1 MNWTHIMKKYAG
13 KWVAIKDDL
22 KTVISS
28 ASTAREALKKAQLK
42 GVFQPYLNFIPRTL
56 NAFAGRTK

>member
-22 KTVISS
+22 KTVV
-28 ASTAREALKKAQLK
+28 ACATTAKIALKKAQLK
-42 GVFQPYLNFIPRTL
+42 GVHNPYLDFIPHKLT
-56 NAFAGRTK
+56 AFAGRNR